1 MKKKKFKMKDFNN
14 FSLTV
19 VEAADESGDRRFS
32 GGLRGDVV
40 VDVDADDHHVLEGRI
55 RGPLQSRNIKYELE
69 TNLLF
74 QENAN

>member
-1 MKKKKFKMKDFNN
+1 MKDFNN